1 MNKIIMMIVGLL
13 LVTGSVGSLAYDSQY
28 NIHGVRSSF
37 QMKTLDTHQQL
48 FAITAEE
55 CGELV
60 QVCMKIL
67 RKAQVD
73 DEWNAKLLEEAGD
86 VYCMLDLM
94 VQHGYLTWDDIT
106 KRSSVKKSKLMKWSD
121 LIPNKKD

>member
-1 MNKIIMMIVGLL
+1 
-13 LVTGSVGSLAYDSQY
+13 
-28 NIHGVRSSF
+28 
-37 QMKTLDTHQQL
+37 MKTLDTHQQL

-67 RKAQVD
+67 RKAKVD
-73 DEWNAKLLEEAGD
+73 DEWNRKLLEEAGD

-94 VQHGYLTWDDIT
+94 VQHGYLNWNDIT
-106 KRSSVKKSKLMKWSD
+106 ERSNVKKQKLLKWSD
-121 LIPNKKD
+121 LIIQKG

>member
-1 MNKIIMMIVGLL
+1 VK
-13 LVTGSVGSLAYDSQY
+13 
-28 NIHGVRSSF
+28 
-37 QMKTLDTHQQL
+37 KLDTQQQL

-67 RKAQVD
+67 RRAKVD
-73 DEWNAKLLEEAGD
+73 DEWNQKLLEEAGD

-94 VQHGYLTWDDIT
+94 VQHGYLNWDDISM
-106 KRSSVKKSKLMKWSD
+106 RSNVKKQKLIKWSD
-121 LIPNKKD
+121 LIDTHKN

>member
-1 MNKIIMMIVGLL
+1 
-13 LVTGSVGSLAYDSQY
+13 
-28 NIHGVRSSF
+28 
-37 QMKTLDTHQQL
+37 MKTLDTHQQL

-67 RKAQVD
+67 RKAKVN

-94 VQHGYLTWDDIT
+94 VTHGYLEWDDIQ
-106 KRSSVKKSKLMKWSD
+106 KRSNIKKEKLIKWSD
-121 LIPNKKD
+121 LIK

>member
-1 MNKIIMMIVGLL
+1 M
-13 LVTGSVGSLAYDSQY
+13 
-28 NIHGVRSSF
+28 
-37 QMKTLDTHQQL
+37 
-48 FAITAEE
+48 FAITSEE

-67 RKAQVD
+67 RKAHVD

-94 VQHGYLTWDDIT
+94 VQHGYLNWDDIAR
-106 KRSSVKKSKLMKWSD
+106 RSSVKKQKLIKWSN
-121 LIPNKKD
+121 LIPKVKKG

>member
-1 MNKIIMMIVGLL
+1 
-13 LVTGSVGSLAYDSQY
+13 
-28 NIHGVRSSF
+28 
-37 QMKTLDTHQQL
+37 MKKLDTQQQL

-67 RKAQVD
+67 RRAKVD
-73 DEWNAKLLEEAGD
+73 DEWNQKLLEEAGD

-94 VQHGYLTWDDIT
+94 VQHGYLTWDDIAL
-106 KRSSVKKSKLMKWSD
+106 RSNVKKQKLIKWSD
-121 LIPNKKD
+121 LIDTHKN